1 MEQQK
6 HNRTFKNFVINP
18 SFQLRMGFYFVS
30 ATLAV
35 MGILLFLLYNQIA
48 EVRMIVANSPGMSLA
63 TQGEVNSVLANIV
76 KLSVGFLFIMVIGI
90 TGFSVVVSHRIAG
103 PMFAIMA
110 YIEDL
115 KTGNYQ
121 AQRNLRPY
129 DELSPIMDS
138 LHELA
143 AKLNRPNA

>member
-1 MEQQK
+1 MAEKK
-6 HNRTFKNFVINP
+6 HQRYFKNYVINP
-18 SFQLRMGFYFVS
+18 SFQLRMSFYFVS
-30 ATLAV
+30 ATMAV
-35 MGILLFLLYNQIA
+35 MGILLFLLYNEIA
-48 EVRMIVANSPGMSLA
+48 DIRLIVANSPGMSLT
-63 TQGEVNSVLANIV
+63 TQTEVNAVLANII
-76 KLSVGFLFIMVIGI
+76 KISVGFLFLMVLGIMSFG
-90 TGFSVVVSHRIAG
+90 VVVSHRIAG

-115 KTGNYQ
+115 KSGNYK

-143 AKLNRPNA
+143 AKLNKS